1 MKKLI
6 TLFLFISATAL
17 AADPINPINEA
28 PTNTPK
34 EACEAI
40 VKAGIDDNFQAFK
53 DLTIMP
59 TGHEKN
65 SSDKGKN
72 KNQSGRQDR
81 CGIPGMNEKN
91 LEEGFHKM
99 HEKHLE
105 LLKSINCKDEKI
117 AGDRSW
123 VEATSKEESRLI
135 PFKIADGKWKFDMKT
150 YLSFYHPATD
160 SK

>member
-17 AADPINPINEA
+17 AADPINET

-40 VKAGIDDNFQAFK
+40 VKAGIDDNFKAFME
-53 DLTIMP
+53 LTIVP
-59 TGHEKN
+59 TGH
-65 SSDKGKN
+65 DKEKN
-72 KNQSGRQDR
+72 KNQNGRQDR

-91 LEEGFHKM
+91 LEKGFHKM

-105 LLKSINCKDEKI
+105 LLKSISCKDEKI

-135 PFKIADGKWKFDMKT
+135 PFKVADGKWKFDMKT
-150 YLSFYHPATD
+150 YFSFYHPAKD
-160 SK
+160 SMVKKPN